1 MVNRQHNSSMISK
14 DEMKKCLKQKQVQEI
29 ENCDSF
35 DIRIVRYE
43 YIHSIKDK
51 FFEQL
56 IKIANPN
63 STEIIL
69 DAGCGYGS
77 VTREVLKRNKEKN
90 LKCFLADSNYTQL
103 SRAEAELNNIG
114 FEHHSEIKFFKD
126 NLIDTK
132 FRDNTFNTI
141 IAKMVIHEIPFDKQP
156 RAIENAYKILKPGGK
171 LIIWDMILDEK
182 TQKFIQDVIRM
193 KDKLAGFQT
202 LEKNRYFLR
211 FDEIQFLLTK
221 AGFKEVKLEYKIDS
235 PVLTK
240 KRLKQEFGNNVIK
253 LSRWHNYI
261 RERVKEVDPLTLKQ
275 LKFKD
280 NGDSISFVPPK
291 AIISAMK

>member
-1 MVNRQHNSSMISK
+1 MIYT
-14 DEMKKCLKQKQVQEI
+14 DEMKISPEQKQIQEI
-29 ENCDSF
+29 ENSDSF
-35 DIRIVRYE
+35 DVRIVRYE
-43 YIHSIKDK
+43 YIHSIKDE

-56 IKIANPN
+56 IKIANPK
-63 STEIIL
+63 SADTIL

-77 VTREVLKRNKEKN
+77 VTREVLKRNKDKN

-103 SRAEAELNNIG
+103 LRAETELTNIG
-114 FEHHSEIKFFKD
+114 FSHNSEIKFFKD

-132 FRDNTFNTI
+132 FKENTFDTV

-156 RAIENAYKILKPGGK
+156 LAIENAYRILKPGGK
-171 LIIWDMILDEK
+171 LVIWDMTLDKK

-211 FDEIQFLLTK
+211 FDEIQCLLSK
-221 AGFKEVKLEYKIDS
+221 AGFKNANLAYKIVS
-235 PVLTK
+235 PVVTS
-240 KRLKQEFGNNVIK
+240 KRLDQEFSNSGIK
-253 LSRWHNYI
+253 LSLWHDYI
-261 RERVKEVDPLTLKQ
+261 RERAKEVEPSILKQ

-291 AIISAMK
+291 AIISAIK